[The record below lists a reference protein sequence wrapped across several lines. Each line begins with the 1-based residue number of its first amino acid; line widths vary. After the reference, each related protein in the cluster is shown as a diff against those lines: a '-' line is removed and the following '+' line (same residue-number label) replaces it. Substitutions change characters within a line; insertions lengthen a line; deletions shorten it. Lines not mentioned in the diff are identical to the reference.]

1 MFRKWI
7 SKCFCVDSCV
17 KHEENNETVCLIP
30 ANIKK
35 LIIVETGAKL
45 PDITDKWKVIYFIDQ
60 ANNTSCSILG
70 GCIDFNIQNDRDK
83 DVCDVSENNCDEG
96 GCVISGDGYYHP

>member
-7 SKCFCVDSCV
+7 SKCFCVDICV

-35 LIIVETGAKL
+35 LIIVETEAKL
-45 PDITDKWKVIYFIDQ
+45 PDITDKCAEAK
-60 ANNTSCSILG
+60 
-70 GCIDFNIQNDRDK
+70 
-83 DVCDVSENNCDEG
+83 
-96 GCVISGDGYYHP
+96 